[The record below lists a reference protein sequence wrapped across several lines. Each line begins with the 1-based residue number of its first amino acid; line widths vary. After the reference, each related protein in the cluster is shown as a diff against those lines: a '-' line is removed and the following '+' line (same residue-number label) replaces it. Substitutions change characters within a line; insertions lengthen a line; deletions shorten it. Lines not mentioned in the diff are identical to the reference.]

1 MRTWTVRGRVAA
13 WAVAGLLA
21 APALAPADAP
31 SRAERPYLGV
41 AARAEEGG
49 QPGVAVRDVDPD
61 SPAGK
66 AGLKDGDRIVAA
78 GDQAVKTFD
87 DLRKAVASHKPGDK
101 LTLKVMRDGKE
112 ETVNVT
118 LGKQPAE
125 EVRGAGATEQGGAFL
140 GVFTQPLNRAM
151 KDRLNLKADKGALV
165 ARVAPDSPAAKAGLA
180 ELDLITRAGDT
191 PVNSPQDLRQAVESA
206 GPGKELTVHVV
217 RGDKEMDLKARLGE
231 EPRGVPGGREGFPPM
246 PEGFGR
252 FPGGRLPPIFPG
264 QEKVSALEK
273 KVQDLENR
281 VKELEKSQGK
291 QPPR

>member
-1 MRTWTVRGRVAA
+1 VAA

-21 APALAPADAP
+21 VPALALAEAP
-31 SRAERPYLGV
+31 SRADRPYLGV

-78 GDQAVKTFD
+78 GDQAVKSFD
-87 DLRKAVASHKPGDK
+87 DLRKTVASHKPGDK
-101 LTLKVMRDGKE
+101 LTLKVMREGKE
-112 ETVNVT
+112 ETVTVT

-125 EVRGAGATEQGGAFL
+125 QVRGAGATETSRPFL

-151 KDRLNLKADKGALV
+151 KDRLGIKADKGAVV
-165 ARVAPDSPAAKAGLA
+165 ASVMPDSPAAKAGLA
-180 ELDLITRAGDT
+180 ELDVITRAADT
-191 PVNSPQDLRQAVESA
+191 PVNGPEDLRQAVESA
-206 GPGKELTVHVV
+206 GPGKELPLHVI

-252 FPGGRLPPIFPG
+252 FPGGRLPSVFPG
-264 QEKVSALEK
+264 QERMSTLEK

-281 VKELEKSQGK
+281 IKELEKSQGK